1 MTNEEIAVK
10 LEDHEHEIGSLKH
23 RMKAAEESS
32 KALNKLAT
40 AMEIMAVKQ
49 DNMSQNI
56 EKLTGK
62 VERLEAEP
70 GKRWKFVI
78 EKAIYFVV
86 AAVVGF
92 MLAQVGLNV

>member
-1 MTNEEIAVK
+1 MTPEQIAVK

-23 RMKAAEESS
+23 RMKAVEESN
-32 KALNKLAT
+32 AVLNRLAT
-40 AMEIMAVKQ
+40 AVEVMATKQ
-49 DNMSQNI
+49 DAMRSSM

-62 VERLEAEP
+62 VEALEAEP
-70 GKRWKFVI
+70 GKRWKFVV

-92 MLAQVGLNV
+92 ILARVGL

>member
-23 RMKAAEESS
+23 RMKAAEESNS
-32 KALNKLAT
+32 VLTRLVTAVEVMAT
-40 AMEIMAVKQ
+40 KQ
-49 DNMSQNI
+49 ESTMQSVDR
-56 EKLTGK
+56 LTTK
-62 VERLEAEP
+62 VEALEAEP
-70 GKRWKFVI
+70 GKRWKFVV

-92 MLAQVGLNV
+92 MLANVGF